1 MSLDTKAKGWITM
14 LSIKACR
21 RSLGKYAKNLDDS
34 EVEAIRDLMYQLAF
48 VMVEDYQNKC
58 SKVVPIT
65 AERNKNEKR

>member
-1 MSLDTKAKGWITM
+1 M

-21 RSLGKYAKNLDDS
+21 RSLGKYAQNLDDS
-34 EVEAIRDLMYQLAF
+34 EVEAIRDLMSQLAF

>member
-1 MSLDTKAKGWITM
+1 M

-21 RSLGKYAKNLDDS
+21 RSLGKYAQNLDDS

-48 VMVEDYQNKC
+48 VVVEDSQNKC

>member
-1 MSLDTKAKGWITM
+1 M

-21 RSLGKYAKNLDDS
+21 RSLGKYAQNLDDS
-34 EVEAIRDLMYQLAF
+34 EVEAIRDLMYQFAF

>member
-1 MSLDTKAKGWITM
+1 M

-21 RSLGKYAKNLDDS
+21 RSLGKYAQNLDDS

-58 SKVVPIT
+58 SKAVPIT

>member
-1 MSLDTKAKGWITM
+1 M

-48 VMVEDYQNKC
+48 VVVEDYQNKC
-58 SKVVPIT
+58 NKVVPIT

>member
-1 MSLDTKAKGWITM
+1 M

-21 RSLGKYAKNLDDS
+21 RSLGKYAQNLVDS

>member
-1 MSLDTKAKGWITM
+1 M

-21 RSLGKYAKNLDDS
+21 RSLGKYAKILDDS

-48 VMVEDYQNKC
+48 VVVEDYQNKC

-65 AERNKNEKR
+65 AERKKNEKR

>member
-1 MSLDTKAKGWITM
+1 M

-21 RSLGKYAKNLDDS
+21 RSLGEYAQNLDDS

>member
-1 MSLDTKAKGWITM
+1 M

-21 RSLGKYAKNLDDS
+21 KCLKNYSKDLTDD
-34 EVEAIRDLMYQLAF
+34 EIENVRDLMYQLAF

>member
-1 MSLDTKAKGWITM
+1 M

-21 RSLGKYAKNLDDS
+21 RSLGKYAQNLDDS

-58 SKVVPIT
+58 SKVVP
-65 AERNKNEKR
+65 